1 MRRSRPLSQPPPC
14 HLRLAAPALSACRA
28 VAAVGNN
35 FRLLPPTVTD
45 SSTAQSMSARAHS
58 EWVTPVQQLTAPE
71 PADLAPID
79 LVKIDLVPID
89 LVPIDLV
96 PIDLVKIDLVKIDL
110 VLTNLEKP
118 APIHSDQPAPFACRS
133 HRPVC
138 HRSAGSRS
146 LESVAQPPNPS
157 PFSNPSFSSPTFS
170 NPMLSSL
177 TFLPLLTRPFSST
190 AAVHRRCS
198 LPSLPARLPLFD
210 CPWAQRFPA
219 ASKFP
224 YLPTD
229 ARSPHSGYAAPHSPR
244 TTHQDRPSSLP
255 HTPCPVPAP
264 SAPGLPCTH
273 WHRKISRQSESQL
286 ESASPCCRR

>member
-1 MRRSRPLSQPPPC
+1 M
-14 HLRLAAPALSACRA
+14 AP
-28 VAAVGNN
+28 
-35 FRLLPPTVTD
+35 
-45 SSTAQSMSARAHS
+45 
-58 EWVTPVQQLTAPE
+58 
-71 PADLAPID
+71 
-79 LVKIDLVPID
+79 IDLVPID

-110 VLTNLEKP
+110 VLTNLGKP
-118 APIHSDQPAPFACRS
+118 APTHSAQPAPFACRS
-133 HRPVC
+133 HRQVY
-138 HRSAGSRS
+138 HRSAGSKP
-146 LESVAQPPNPS
+146 LELPAQPPNPS
-157 PFSNPSFSSPTFS
+157 PFSSPPFLNPSFSSPM
-170 NPMLSSL
+170 PSSL
-177 TFLPLLTRPFSST
+177 TFPPILTRSFSSA

-210 CPWAQRFPA
+210 CPSVQRFPA

-244 TTHQDRPSSLP
+244 TTHPDRPSSLP

-264 SAPGLPCTH
+264 SASGLPCTR